1 METRKRELIL
11 KYLNDGNAL
20 DEIAQQLGYSSGA
33 GLTTTIQDMMYE
45 RYDKIYQ
52 ERQGNIDQDVLK
64 EIGDTFRKS
73 GDYVSKYIVKGLYK
87 KLKKELEDE
96 VTIKNTIINQ
106 VQPMKIS
113 ASDVDKYLKA
123 N

>member
-11 KYLNDGNAL
+11 KYLNDGDAL

-52 ERQGNIDQDVLK
+52 ERQGNIDQNVLN
-64 EIGDTFRKS
+64 EIGETFRKNS
-73 GDYVSKYIVKGLYK
+73 DYVSKYIVKGLYK
-87 KLKKELEDE
+87 ELKKELKDE
-96 VTIKNTIINQ
+96 ATIKKIIINQ
-106 VQPMKIS
+106 VQPMNIS
-113 ASDVDKYLKA
+113 ATDVESYL
-123 N
+123 